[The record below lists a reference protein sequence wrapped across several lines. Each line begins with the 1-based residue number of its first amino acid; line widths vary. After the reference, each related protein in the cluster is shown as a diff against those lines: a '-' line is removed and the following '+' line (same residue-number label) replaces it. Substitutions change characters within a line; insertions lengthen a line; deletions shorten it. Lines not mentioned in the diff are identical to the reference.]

1 MHVFGGSAVKLLFQV
16 PAFAVAG
23 SPTDFSFN
31 PGAGGA
37 GDNASAYP
45 FVVRVG
51 LQNLTDF
58 PVYLPSVSLFDLAN
72 DPTRQSPPDTYGPH
86 SPFESQL
93 DSMLRGLGTETLI
106 ISGAWT
112 NMSIEHT
119 ARHAA
124 DGPRIPP
131 AHGRDR
137 RRDRRPDRPVRA
149 GPAPP
154 RAGA

>member
-1 MHVFGGSAVKLLFQV
+1 VPVFGAQAQKGITSVFQRDVSAFATRGDYTPIVDLHVNDLLPFSATPVDRSFQPSKPMHVFGGSAVKLLFQV

-86 SPFESQL
+86 
-93 DSMLRGLGTETLI
+93 
-106 ISGAWT
+106 
-112 NMSIEHT
+112 
-119 ARHAA
+119 
-124 DGPRIPP
+124 
-131 AHGRDR
+131 
-137 RRDRRPDRPVRA
+137 
-149 GPAPP
+149 
-154 RAGA
+154 